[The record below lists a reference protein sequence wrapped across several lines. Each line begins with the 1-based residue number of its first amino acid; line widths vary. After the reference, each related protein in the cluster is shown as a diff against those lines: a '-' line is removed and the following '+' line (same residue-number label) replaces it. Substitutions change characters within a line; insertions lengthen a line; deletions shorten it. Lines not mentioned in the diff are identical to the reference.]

1 LKNGYCHRKIDRF
14 LCDDGY
20 IVSGSGHHET
30 LAPEKGRGPHSGKD
44 LMVATA
50 TYCLRILLD
59 VEEEVHDV
67 AVLND
72 ILLAFDSELSC
83 RSAGRFGLE

>member
-1 LKNGYCHRKIDRF
+1 LKNGHRHRNNASF

-20 IVSGSGHHET
+20 IVSGSGYHEILPT
-30 LAPEKGRGPHSGKD
+30 MWATSLFGSQC

-50 TYCLRILLD
+50 TYCLRILLY

-67 AVLND
+67 AVLDNV
-72 ILLAFDSELSC
+72 LLAFDSELSC

>member
-1 LKNGYCHRKIDRF
+1 MYLLRHTKISLF

-20 IVSGSGHHET
+20 TISGSGHHET
-30 LAPEKGRGPHSGKD
+30 LAPENGRGTRSGKD

-67 AVLND
+67 AVLDN